1 MALTSRKEKIT
12 MRNMCKD
19 IDLKGQCRIA
29 PGGAGRILVV
39 DVDADFRQRLS
50 QLLSIDGFDVIES
63 DTCEH
68 LDQILSENVP
78 DLVILE
84 ALMPNVDGFA
94 ACEALSQH
102 ANTRHI
108 PVIMVTSLEDCEI
121 IDWAFDLGVFDF
133 MTKPIHETILRN
145 RIRVLINQV
154 RESCEYQ
161 NDHNRMRSKVQEY
174 EAELRKFKSLFK
186 EELLEHKRTRR
197 LVNQFKQA
205 FHSSYPLRKTLT
217 ASSQTQS

>member
-1 MALTSRKEKIT
+1 MI
-12 MRNMCKD
+12 RNQCND
-19 IDLKGQCRIA
+19 LDLKGQCRIA
-29 PGGAGRILVV
+29 PGGAGRILVI
-39 DVDADFRQRLS
+39 DVDTDFRQRVRKV
-50 QLLSIDGFDVIES
+50 LSIDGFDVIES
-63 DTCEH
+63 GTCEN
-68 LDQILSENVP
+68 LDQLLCETAP

-102 ANTRHI
+102 ANTRRI

-154 RESCEYQ
+154 RETSEYQ
-161 NDHNRMRSKVQEY
+161 NDHSKMMSRVQEY
-174 EAELRKFKSLFK
+174 EAELRKFKNLFR
-186 EELLEHKRTRR
+186 EELIEHKRTRR
-197 LVNQFKQA
+197 LVTHFKQA
-205 FHSSYPLRKTLT
+205 FQSHYPLRKNLT
-217 ASSQTQS
+217 QGDYPQP